1 MGIITPD
8 SNYDARLG
16 FNFKLQFIP
25 NTQNYVITDP
35 ANVFEAVS
43 IKDNSVSRA
52 DCVEFTPIEQTA
64 ADKKEGIYYA
74 YAKVTKAADDIRIR
88 PKCSLVPK
96 VINSFPSFDNTNYPQ
111 DTSIKINFNKAVNLS
126 DFTDENGFLKNIT
139 ITSGDV
145 DLLDTTGGKL
155 PYYKSPYLE
164 NENQTL
170 VIPILKGNY
179 LIKDN
184 STKDISVSLK
194 LESLTDGVEGENAA
208 FIQKSY
214 VFTFRIDSKKDT
226 TPPILKTLR
235 IARTEEDAR
244 NGTNLIIM
252 DEFTHYADNANYGGD
267 SNVVATNIQNHHVN
281 KVWVYFEGEDAD
293 SGVAG
298 LEIREQLIRTTTGEE
313 IQGIIYTRESSE
325 PKKQNFFENPKEDN
339 TYSACVEYNFNS
351 DDDGVVKLD
360 FVLHDR
366 AGKNTDDS
374 DNSSYRVDI
383 VKDTVCELEMAIY
396 DIVGYINNT
405 QELYPFIITLTKKNT
420 GATSY
425 TRYIYIKDING
436 KEYED
441 IYPNGVEETNTVE
454 IIGLYYGYNEND
466 LKYVDLEQTDYENL
480 DNASA
485 RKCKRIVFDA
495 DPYKDIIVQG
505 VIQDTAGNIKKSSK
519 VIPAAMDVSFAD
531 LSTVMESNSIKLFI
545 NNFDQ
550 KQFYLDRRYQAELGT
565 EMPRG
570 SYISPVSDD
579 FYNGTVV
586 TESIAQLF
594 GNNAKNGYYSFS
606 AYWLSEKPTS
616 PYQFYSYRG
625 KYITIKKEG
634 DQYSLVNTSNETTPV
649 SQSDVPDI
657 NVQAEPPVANSGIRR
672 IHVTFQNFVPNP
684 KLKYFIH
691 YKAKAPGTS
700 DGYSSVLDFS
710 VPSEYCS
717 YDFTAVVMNEI
728 GKSYESEEA
737 ETIDLSADNI
747 SPVTD
752 RTPSAQE
759 HPKYQLLFKYLSP
772 TFGTLQIKIEDK
784 NLKNNTQ
791 TAKIKYVLSN
801 TIDEKIDWSKDS
813 RVKETE
819 IIKYNDTETS
829 AVWGFDVVSYTQEYP
844 GYCYVLVQDLCGNY
858 TEDQF
863 YINGKKGN
871 KITFNY
877 TGSGF
882 DLSNTSNIFVNKTY
896 INTNNEWQQ
905 CADTGNNINLS
916 TEEKN
921 SFIKLQ
927 CWMSY
932 CSGGTG
938 YKESFNEP
946 IYFYPQ
952 YYILKETEH
961 PMECDLKNIYA
972 GMYGYDISADQPCFA
987 HTMYCPHNLGDTE
1000 QAWLNSGY
1008 ETGLV
1013 MKKKSFTYS
1022 YDNIKPVPAGYY
1034 YTTIV
1039 HFADGT
1045 TLMTPVKQK

>member
-8 SNYDARLG
+8 STYEARLG

-52 DCVEFTPIEQTA
+52 DCIEFTPIEQTA

-126 DFTDENGFLKNIT
+126 DFADENGFLKNIT

-164 NENQTL
+164 DDGKTL
-170 VIPILKGNY
+170 VIPIVKGNY

-214 VFTFRIDSKKDT
+214 DFTFRIDSKKDT

-366 AGKNTDDS
+366 AGKTTTYDKP
-374 DNSSYRVDI
+374 VDI
-383 VKDTVCELEMAIY
+383 VKDTLFAERLFFDNPQESINP
-396 DIVGYINNT
+396 DI
-405 QELYPFIITLTKKNT
+405 EEHPITITVYT
-420 GATSY
+420 GTNGDDY
-425 TRYIYIKDING
+425 YIKDLNNNSYSDTFYSKSNTDFSESCRIISF
-436 KEYED
+436 EYGYD
-441 IYPNGVEETNTVE
+441 QNNLIPLDLKLANYE
-454 IIGLYYGYNEND
+454 ITYSDYYGLYSQKMKPTIN
-466 LKYVDLEQTDYENL
+466 
-480 DNASA
+480 
-485 RKCKRIVFDA
+485 A
-495 DPYKDIIVQG
+495 DPRKTIYLKTTVQ
-505 VIQDTAGNIKKSSK
+505 DAAGNICSSEK
-519 VIPAAMDVSFAD
+519 ELPAAINIIYSDVSIDNLSFILKNDSKKAVSAD
-531 LSTVMESNSIKLFI
+531 CYYSANNTNFNSKQTVYLERSSDNTFVSVSKFSN
-545 NNFDQ
+545 D
-550 KQFYLDRRYQAELGT
+550 KQFN
-565 EMPRG
+565 EMN
-570 SYISPVSDD
+570 D
-579 FYNGTVV
+579 
-586 TESIAQLF
+586 
-594 GNNAKNGYYSFS
+594 GYYSF
-606 AYWLSEKPTS
+606 L
-616 PYQFYSYRG
+616 FYSDIHTENGQFIRSYRYSPVIIR
-625 KYITIKKEG
+625 KNDTQVSVITG
-634 DQYSLVNTSNETTPV
+634 NNGTSLTID
-649 SQSDVPDI
+649 DVPDFE
-657 NVQAEPPVANSGIRR
+657 VKADSAVPNSGNRT
-672 IHVTFQNFVPNP
+672 IHIKYKNFIP
-684 KLKYFIH
+684 KQGLKYLIYYEGAKSKGYTQDTCFI
-691 YKAKAPGTS
+691 
-700 DGYSSVLDFS
+700 
-710 VPSEYCS
+710 VPSEYCAYS
-717 YDFTAVVMNEI
+717 FKAVVVNE
-728 GKSYESEEA
+728 KNETVESSEA
-737 ETIDLSADNI
+737 KTLDLFEDNI
-747 SPVTD
+747 P
-752 RTPSAQE
+752 
-759 HPKYQLLFKYLSP
+759 PKIDATLSRNGQLLFKQVTSTFATLS
-772 TFGTLQIKIEDK
+772 IKVKDD
-784 NLKNNTQ
+784 NLIG
-791 TAKIKYVLSN
+791 KIKYLLSN
-801 TIDEKIDWSKDS
+801 SILNQIDWNNDS
-813 RVKETE
+813 RVRESSLIEYDDTDTTE
-819 IIKYNDTETS
+819 I
-829 AVWGFDVVSYTQEYP
+829 WGFDIVSYDQEYSRF
-844 GYCYVLVQDLCGNY
+844 CYVYVMDSAGNY
-858 TEDQF
+858 TEKTF
-863 YINGKKGN
+863 WISGKKESGITVTCN
-871 KITFNY
+871 KNGTDDYTFTNNF
-877 TGSGF
+877 SGF
-882 DLSNTSNIFVNKTY
+882 NASYYKNQFISI
-896 INTNNEWQQ
+896 NNEKNTWEL
-905 CADTGNNINLS
+905 CSNATRSVSLS
-916 TEEKN
+916 EIEIK
-921 SFIKLQ
+921 SFILAYAWGYQ
-927 CWMSY
+927 DVGANGYAYRYSEPVYY
-932 CSGGTG
+932 C
-938 YKESFNEP
+938 
-946 IYFYPQ
+946 PQ
-952 YYILKETEH
+952 YLISQKTEN

-1022 YDNIKPVPAGYY
+1022 YDNTSAVPAGYY

-1039 HFADGT
+1039 HFADGDVK
-1045 TLMTPVKQK
+1045 MTEVKQK